1 MFSLEKMKK
10 EDLIRKNGLVVK
22 ATFVSVILAA
32 IVDIALGKEL
42 ALILSIIIGG
52 FIGVSVVAFLHYTNR
67 FITAIPYIA
76 ILFVATVIFTIMQS
90 SISPTA
96 YFLVYFIL
104 ATSAIYMKRSTLF
117 LGAGLGMIILTVFTY
132 LHHTEL
138 VLETKNYG
146 TIYLLFLLVT
156 ILLSFQLK
164 MADQLSKNI
173 LLAQSK
179 TEEMLVNDLERR
191 QQLEDHTAIIS
202 TTIKQVSNQ
211 SKESYF
217 ASEKMDIAI
226 SEIASGV
233 QNQTSTIYDITNS
246 LEHANQLVVEM
257 VNAASELKNKAEYTS
272 NISSDG
278 TKVTKSLLE
287 AITSFNTL
295 LLEMNRKIGSLAT
308 KIQETSHFT
317 VSIQEIASQTNLLA
331 LNASIE
337 AARAGESGKGFA
349 VVASEVRKLAE
360 LTAKTASQ
368 ISDNLSNVISETK
381 ETQENMEMTSK
392 NMSDNLNL
400 VKQTDL
406 AFSQISSS
414 IDELKDDI
422 LGFDGLSSS
431 IEKTTNSIGIAVN
444 EFSSIIQEA
453 NATLEEIASTIT
465 EQTKQHYDLS
475 ESASKTD
482 KSVQQLLQLYKD

>member
-67 FITAIPYIA
+67 FTTAIPYIA

-104 ATSAIYMKRSTLF
+104 ATAAIYMKRSTLF
-117 LGAGLGMIILTVFTY
+117 LGAGLGFIILSAFTY

-146 TIYLLFLLVT
+146 TIFLLFLLVT

-173 LLAQSK
+173 LLAQAQ
-179 TEEMLVNDLERR
+179 TEEMLVNDTERR
-191 QQLEDHTAIIS
+191 RLLEDHTAVIS

-211 SKESYF
+211 SKESYL
-217 ASEKMDIAI
+217 ASDKMNTAIA
-226 SEIASGV
+226 EIASGV

-246 LEHANQLVVEM
+246 LEHANKMIVLM
-257 VNAASELKNKAEYTS
+257 VTSASELKKKAEYTS
-272 NISSDG
+272 TVSSDG
-278 TKVTKSLLE
+278 TKITKSLLE

-295 LLEMNRKIGSLAT
+295 LLEMNQKIGSLAT

-381 ETQENMEMTSK
+381 ATQENMEMTST
-392 NMSDNLNL
+392 NMRDNLEL
-400 VKQTDL
+400 VKQTDV

-414 IDELKDDI
+414 IDELKEDI
-422 LGFDGLSSS
+422 HDFDQLSSS
-431 IEKTTNSIGIAVN
+431 IERTTNSIDIAVN
-444 EFSSIIQEA
+444 EF
-453 NATLEEIASTIT
+453 
-465 EQTKQHYDLS
+465 
-475 ESASKTD
+475 
-482 KSVQQLLQLYKD
+482 